1 MKKCLGIRH
10 YIEILNS
17 NPNFQMTVT
26 EFLHNFF
33 MKWFQS
39 YQSNMKAE
47 KKDIL
52 IWSISKMNKR
62 VSYALFL
69 RKVLDVL

>member
-10 YIEILNS
+10 YIEILKS

-26 EFLHNFF
+26 QCLHNFF

-39 YQSNMKAE
+39 YQLHMKAE

>member
-10 YIEILNS
+10 YIEILES
-17 NPNFQMTVT
+17 NPNFQTTVT
-26 EFLHNFF
+26 QYLHLYEVVS
-33 MKWFQS
+33 KLS
-39 YQSNMKAE
+39 ITYESR

-52 IWSISKMNKR
+52 RWSICKMNKR
-62 VSYALFL
+62 VFYALFL